1 MQWAVAYV
9 AFAFALLQGIDIVA
23 HQFGWSDN
31 VQRGCTLA
39 LIVGFVVTLV
49 LAWYHGEQGR
59 QRVTG
64 PELLLIALALAIGG
78 GFLWQF
84 SRSPVPDEKASA
96 TPAAAS
102 AGRDS
107 AAPVTMPASN
117 ASIPAKSIAVLPFE
131 NLSSDKDNAYFAD
144 GMQDLILTKLADI
157 GDLKVISRTSTL
169 KYKSRPENLKQVAAE
184 LGVATLLE
192 GSVQKAGDQVLIN
205 VQLIDARSDAHL
217 WASTYQRT
225 LDNIFGV
232 ESEVAGKIADA
243 LKARLSPTDTA
254 RLASDLSHDSTAN
267 DLFFK
272 AEYQFRQAEINFGT
286 ASVKAAIP
294 LYRQAIA
301 QAPDF
306 ALAYARLSYAESILA
321 WWGGGGMDVK
331 SLIAAARRDAE
342 QAFKLAPTLAA
353 AQLALGYSDMYG
365 RNDYAGALKTF
376 VAAVTLKPND
386 ADALAARGWAERR
399 LGRFKAAIDSLQKA
413 STLDPRNATQAFHLG
428 LTWMMINR
436 YPEAERALRRALI
449 LDPHSLISKVYLSSA
464 YLLAN
469 GDMSAGAGRSA
480 RRGRDTEAAARVPAD
495 PAASLPGGAGTAGWH
510 SRHAGELRGRRLQGA
525 AAGRTV
531 PADGRIGTGAA
542 TVRAGAA
549 ENACTT
555 RAAARS
561 CQGGRMAEPCLCR
574 AWSWPHGQG
583 AECDRQF
590 PDPDTRQSQP
600 YGGYRSPAIRR
611 GALRR
616 GTASRPGGAV
626 ACQGA
631 RQSRRRLVVLA
642 GHVVDRPG
650 LGPDPQGSG
659 LPGAAGQVRR
669 PQAGLSQRS
678 DRA

>member
-1 MQWAVAYV
+1 MTDLWPRLKQRKLVQWAVAYV

-84 SRSPVPDEKASA
+84 SRSPVPEEKASA

-217 WASTYQRT
+217 WASNYQRT

-464 YLLAN
+464 FLLAS
-469 GDMSAGAGRSA
+469 GDMSAGAG
-480 RRGRDTEAAARVPAD
+480 
-495 PAASLPGGAGTAGWH
+495 
-510 SRHAGELRGRRLQGA
+510 
-525 AAGRTV
+525 
-531 PADGRIGTGAA
+531 
-542 TVRAGAA
+542 
-549 ENACTT
+549 
-555 RAAARS
+555 
-561 CQGGRMAEPCLCR
+561 
-574 AWSWPHGQG
+574 
-583 AECDRQF
+583 
-590 PDPDTRQSQP
+590 
-600 YGGYRSPAIRR
+600 
-611 GALRR
+611 
-616 GTASRPGGAV
+616 
-626 ACQGA
+626 
-631 RQSRRRLVVLA
+631 
-642 GHVVDRPG
+642 
-650 LGPDPQGSG
+650 
-659 LPGAAGQVRR
+659 
-669 PQAGLSQRS
+669 
-678 DRA
+678 